1 MITKLSLL
9 VGGFTYIYLFIFC
22 LKDASNAYGNV
33 NGSNGRVHCQR
44 EKCTQHCRLSK
55 YINSVGQWN
64 ETACRVSG
72 WQRQYLNGS
81 LLLRHFRENSAC
93 KRHPGCPLLPWV
105 NGRTLL
111 LWFFKPLRCC
121 FVAKKPCANA
131 IQHIISRNPT
141 TAAKSGLEKIGGKRN
156 EENTLNYFRN
166 AQEQT
171 STQTHTESTQQS
183 YLLYLRIVR
192 YWFHSNATNCVYKI
206 ASNCEGSCMLIN
218 YYFYYYLYVPFILV
232 SFLFFKNK
240 WTRSLY
246 SFGHY
251 RTTF

>member
-1 MITKLSLL
+1 M
-9 VGGFTYIYLFIFC
+9 GGFTYVYLFMFFF
-22 LKDASNAYGNV
+22 KDASNAYGNV

-72 WQRQYLNGS
+72 WHRKYLNGS

-93 KRHPGCPLLPWV
+93 KRHPGRPLLPWV
-105 NGRTLL
+105 NGRAL
-111 LWFFKPLRCC
+111 LWWFFNPLRCC
-121 FVAKKPCANA
+121 FAAKKPCANA

-141 TAAKSGLEKIGGKRN
+141 TAAKSGWKNGGKRR

-166 AQEQT
+166 AQKT
-171 STQTHTESTQQS
+171 KLAHKHTHTHRKHTAK
-183 YLLYLRIVR
+183 LFIVSSVSEDIGFTR
-192 YWFHSNATNCVYKI
+192 MQPIVCIKLHQIVGVVVCW
-206 ASNCEGSCMLIN
+206 LIIIL
-218 YYFYYYLYVPFILV
+218 YYYLHVPFILV
-232 SFLFFKNK
+232 SFFFKNK

-246 SFGHY
+246 SFGHF
-251 RTTF
+251 RTVF